1 MAALMNATGA
11 PAPAMEAAC
20 RLLVMGVS
28 GCGKSTL
35 AAQLAQGL
43 GGQLIEGDD
52 YHPAANVDK
61 MRRGIALEDADR
73 WPWLD
78 LLGARLAA
86 STGPAVLTCS
96 ALKRSYRDRLR
107 AAVPG
112 LRIVF
117 PQLDLPEA
125 TRRLGARKG
134 HFFHPKLVVS
144 QFLTLEPP
152 VGEPDVFR
160 ISALLAL
167 SDQTR
172 AVAHWL
178 QSTAPEGSPLVFTFK
193 ELALP

>member
-1 MAALMNATGA
+1 MAT
-11 PAPAMEAAC
+11 EAVDAC
-20 RLLVMGVS
+20 RLLVMGVA

-35 AAQLAQGL
+35 AARLAQGL

-73 WPWLD
+73 LPWLD
-78 LLGARLAA
+78 LLGARLAV

-96 ALKRSYRDRLR
+96 ALKRSYRERLR

-117 PQLDLPEA
+117 MELDQQEA
-125 TRRLGARKG
+125 SRRLGARQG
-134 HFFHPKLVVS
+134 HFFHPRLVAS
-144 QFLTLEPP
+144 QFMALESP

-160 ISALLAL
+160 VSSLLSL
-167 SDQTR
+167 PEQTA

-178 QSTAPEGSPLVFTFK
+178 QSSAPAGTPLFFSYSD
-193 ELALP
+193 LAFP

>member
-11 PAPAMEAAC
+11 KAPVMEAAC

-52 YHPAANVDK
+52 YHPAANVEK

-73 WPWLD
+73 LPWLD

-86 STGPAVLTCS
+86 SNGPAVLTCS
-96 ALKRSYRDRLR
+96 ALKRSYRERLR

-117 PQLDLPEA
+117 LQLDLAEA
-125 TRRLGARKG
+125 TRRLGARQG

-144 QFLTLEPP
+144 QFLTLEAP
-152 VGEPDVFR
+152 VGEPGVFR
-160 ISALLAL
+160 VSALLAL
-167 SDQTR
+167 PEQTS
-172 AVAHWL
+172 AVANWL
-178 QSTAPEGSPLVFTFK
+178 QSSAPEGAPLVFTSQD
-193 ELALP
+193 LVLP